1 MALAHW
7 KQTVSEGSEVALTLD
22 LGSNAWFE
30 FEIGYCRY
38 RTPFGTPRLRH
49 VKHRTPLQGPVASGP
64 GPLPRTALPGHLFD
78 RKHRYLQLI
87 SYRTADRAGPCYSDI
102 VPVGLASS
110 TPSVS
115 LTTEEIMQGLPEA
128 SNSYTRIREIPLS
141 QSASVGEVLTSVLP
155 GLLGLFAPKNKG
167 KGAPK
172 AAEVAQTVLQNED
185 VQALLKLLMEK
196 MTGGKVSTAKSLPG
210 HSQAM
215 FDPMTI
221 MGIANVGAK
230 LMPAVQDAVKGITNP
245 EFIKAVMPTG
255 KILDVSS
262 DFLKSLLGLDEK
274 VEVEWSN
281 LDNINSSGNEAIVQA
296 ILGQT
301 HQQRMAEKMTA
312 AQSLRGHTAKSLRKH
327 GVKFIPTSKVQLTI
341 ADADTPANLMNMSHR
356 VYSLQKDA
364 RFPLRLETPR
374 GMKQAKLKMCLKT
387 LQGEVVIPEK
397 RVGLKNVQ
405 PGLLDRVP
413 RLTRQEL
420 AGLEPTQEYILN
432 VQLTWPSKNGPHLG
446 TSLQQIVCFVEDL
459 AFDRLEKTEAPA
471 IALNDVEK
479 HRAYWHKVWSATLTE
494 KMRDVALDAKYYY
507 RLADRATANQRL
519 ETATQLAHEHTNDY
533 RGKLKS
539 GMELSLQGLNT
550 LLPELTGEPSLS
562 REELALMETA
572 SIEGYMNKLARHRM
586 KFWGSVHEQVTLWV
600 YPEVQPYAAHFKR
613 VSATNANGLVTA
625 FETTQ
630 KQLLVPVSAH
640 FIGTKR

>member
-1 MALAHW
+1 L
-7 KQTVSEGSEVALTLD
+7 
-22 LGSNAWFE
+22 
-30 FEIGYCRY
+30 
-38 RTPFGTPRLRH
+38 
-49 VKHRTPLQGPVASGP
+49 
-64 GPLPRTALPGHLFD
+64 D
-78 RKHRYLQLI
+78 RKRLYLQLI
-87 SYRTADRAGPCYSDI
+87 SCRTAERAGPCYSDI
-102 VPVGLASS
+102 VPVGLASP

-155 GLLGLFAPKNKG
+155 GLVGLFAPKGKNKG
-167 KGAPK
+167 ASQ
-172 AAEVAQTVLQNED
+172 AADLAQSALKNED
-185 VQALLKLLMEK
+185 VQALLQLLMEK
-196 MTGGKVSTAKSLPG
+196 MTGGKVSAAKSLSG

-245 EFIKAVMPTG
+245 EFVKAVMPTG

-274 VEVEWSN
+274 VEVEWTN
-281 LDNINSSGNEAIVQA
+281 LDQFNSAGNEAIVQA

-301 HQQRMAEKMTA
+301 HQQRMAEKIAA
-312 AQSLRGHTAKSLRKH
+312 AQSLRGHTAKSLRKR
-327 GVKFIPTSKVQLTI
+327 GVKFIPTSKVNLTI
-341 ADADTPANLMNMSHR
+341 ADSDTPANLMNLSHR

-364 RFPLRLETPR
+364 NFPLRLETPR
-374 GMKQAKLKMCLKT
+374 GIRQARLKMCLKT

-397 RVGLKNVQ
+397 RVGLRNVQ
-405 PGLLDRVP
+405 AGKLDRVP
-413 RLTRQEL
+413 RLTRQQL
-420 AGLEPTQEYILN
+420 AGLEPMQEYILS
-432 VQLTWPSKNGPHLG
+432 VQLIWPNKHGQHLG
-446 TSLQQIVCFVEDL
+446 TSLQQVVCFVEDL
-459 AFDRLEKTEAPA
+459 AFDRLEKPDAPA
-471 IALNDVEK
+471 IPLNNVEK

-507 RLADRATANQRL
+507 RLADRNPTNQRL
-519 ETATQLAHEHTNDY
+519 ETAVQLAHEHTNDY

-539 GMELSLQGLNT
+539 GMELSLQGLNA
-550 LLPELTGEPSLS
+550 LLPELTGEPALNE
-562 REELALMETA
+562 EELALMETA

-600 YPEVQPYAAHFKR
+600 YPEVQPYTAHFKR
-613 VSATNANGLVTA
+613 VSATNANGLVTG

-640 FIGTKR
+640 FIGTKL